1 MNLFGLGLSAL
12 NTAQVNL
19 QTTGHNINNAAVEGY
34 NRQSVLTQTNGARAT
49 GAGYI
54 GRGVQAVTVQ
64 RAYDS
69 FLQNQLVKSQ
79 SQGAALVA
87 YGNEIAQLNNLFA
100 DRTAGVSPAIQKFF
114 DGVQAVASNP
124 ADPAARQEMIGR
136 ADSLATQIN
145 EANRFIDN
153 QRQNINTQL
162 DTVVAQINSYV
173 ARIDDMNQQITKAR
187 ASGVGNHAPNDLLD
201 QRDQLVAEL
210 NQLVDVNVLE
220 QDGNFSLTLASGQ
233 VLLGGPTIY
242 PLHAVPSAADP
253 ARYAIATTSGFKN
266 GEPILA
272 EVADTSI
279 KGGQLGGLL
288 QYRADTLD
296 PAQNALGRLAVGI
309 AIEFNQLHKQGFDLN
324 GKAGTD
330 FFSVSIANS
339 ATAADSNK
347 GDAVFN
353 VDFVRQDQM
362 DPNSDVLS
370 LAALTAQDYEIKFEK
385 GDYQIRALPSGGW
398 ETIDKPEEGFE
409 KDGLFIQL
417 KGTAQEG
424 DVWRL
429 QPTRNAAD
437 SFKVEVRDPSMIAAA
452 AKDEAGNP
460 LGSANGDIALQLAQL
475 QSKKTLGG
483 AKKEDGNTVE
493 YNGAMNFNDAFSQ
506 LVNRVAV
513 NAQQNATAA
522 TAQKNLIQQ
531 NYAAQQ
537 AVSGVNLNEE
547 YVMLDRYADQFRAAS
562 RLIDVGATLFDT
574 LLGLRN

>member
-12 NTAQVNL
+12 NTAQNNL

-64 RAYDS
+64 RAYDG
-69 FLQNQLVKSQ
+69 FLHNQLVKAQ
-79 SQGAALVA
+79 SDGAALVS

-100 DRTAGVSPAIQKFF
+100 DRTTGVSPAIQKFF
-114 DGVQAVASNP
+114 DSVQAVASTP

-153 QRQNINTQL
+153 QRHNLNTQI

-173 ARIDDMNQQITKAR
+173 ERIDDMNQQITKAK

-201 QRDQLVAEL
+201 QRDQLVSEL
-210 NQLVDVNVLE
+210 NQLVGVKVLE
-220 QDGNFSLTLASGQ
+220 QDGNFSLTLNSGQ

-253 ARYAIATTSGFKN
+253 KRYAIATTSGFIN
-266 GEPILA
+266 GKPVLA

-279 KGGQLGGLL
+279 KSGQLGGLL

-296 PAQNALGRLAVGI
+296 PAQNALGRLAVGM
-309 AIEFNQLHKQGFDLN
+309 AVEFNQLHKQGFDLN
-324 GKAGTD
+324 SGVGTD
-330 FFSVSIANS
+330 FFKVSIADT
-339 ATAADSNK
+339 ATKAHSNK
-347 GDAVFN
+347 GTGEFK
-353 VDFVRQDQM
+353 VDFIREDQD
-362 DPNSDVLS
+362 DPDSDVTGI
-370 LAALTAQDYEIKFEK
+370 AALTAQDYEIKFE
-385 GDYQIRALPSGGW
+385 GNAYHIRALPSGGW
-398 ETIDKPEEGFE
+398 DEIDKPEGFE
-409 KDGLFIQL
+409 KDGLFIKL
-417 KGTAQEG
+417 EGKAQEG

-429 QPTRNAAD
+429 QPTRNSAD
-437 SFKVEVRDPSMIAAA
+437 SFKVEMRDPSKIAAA
-452 AKDEAGNP
+452 GKDDQGNA
-460 LGSANGDIALQLAQL
+460 LGTANGDIALDLAKL
-475 QSKKTLGG
+475 QSEKTLGMG
-483 AKKEDGNTVE
+483 S
-493 YNGAMNFNDAFSQ
+493 MSFNDAYSQ

-513 NAQQNATAA
+513 NSQQNSTAA
-522 TAQKNLIQQ
+522 KAQKNLIQQ

-562 RLIDVGATLFDT
+562 RLIDVGSTLFDT
-574 LLGLRN
+574 ILGLRN

>member
-12 NTAQVNL
+12 NTAQNNL

-64 RAYDS
+64 RAYDG
-69 FLQNQLVKSQ
+69 FLHNQLVKAQ
-79 SQGAALVA
+79 SDGAALVS

-100 DRTAGVSPAIQKFF
+100 DRTTGVSPAIQKFF
-114 DGVQAVASNP
+114 DSVQAVASTP

-153 QRQNINTQL
+153 QRHNLNTQI

-173 ARIDDMNQQITKAR
+173 ERIDDMNQQITKAK

-201 QRDQLVAEL
+201 QRDQLVSEL
-210 NQLVDVNVLE
+210 NQLVGVKVLE
-220 QDGNFSLTLASGQ
+220 QDGNFSLTLNSGQ

-253 ARYAIATTSGFKN
+253 KRYAIATTSGFTN
-266 GEPILA
+266 GEPILS
-272 EVADTSI
+272 EVADISI
-279 KGGQLGGLL
+279 KSGQLGGLL

-296 PAQNALGRLAVGI
+296 PAQNALGRLAVGM
-309 AIEFNQLHKQGFDLN
+309 AVEFNQLHKQGFDLN
-324 GKAGTD
+324 GVAGTD
-330 FFSVSIANS
+330 FFKVSIADT
-339 ATAADSNK
+339 ATKALSNK
-347 GDAVFN
+347 GTGEFK
-353 VDFVRQDQM
+353 VDFIREDQN
-362 DPNSDVLS
+362 DPNSDVTGI
-370 LAALTAQDYEIKFEK
+370 AALTAQDYEIKFE
-385 GDYQIRALPSGGW
+385 DNEYHIRALPSGGW
-398 ETIDKPEEGFE
+398 DEINNPKDGFE
-409 KDGLFIQL
+409 KDGLFIKL
-417 KGTAQEG
+417 TGDAQEG

-429 QPTRNAAD
+429 QPTRNSAD
-437 SFKVEVRDPSMIAAA
+437 SFKVEMRDPSKIAAA
-452 AKDEAGNP
+452 GKDDQGNA
-460 LGSANGDIALQLAQL
+460 LGTANGDIALDLAKL
-475 QSKKTLGG
+475 QSEKTLGM
-483 AKKEDGNTVE
+483 DS
-493 YNGAMNFNDAFSQ
+493 MSFNDAYSQ

-513 NAQQNATAA
+513 NSQQNSTAA
-522 TAQKNLIQQ
+522 KAQKNLIQQ

-562 RLIDVGATLFDT
+562 RLIDVGSTLFDT
-574 LLGLRN
+574 ILGLRN

>member
-12 NTAQVNL
+12 NTAQNNL

-34 NRQSVLTQTNGARAT
+34 NRQSVLTQTNGAQAT

-64 RAYDS
+64 RAYDG
-69 FLQNQLVKSQ
+69 FLHNQLVKAQ
-79 SQGAALVA
+79 SDGAALVS

-100 DRTAGVSPAIQKFF
+100 DRTTGVSPAIQKFF
-114 DGVQAVASNP
+114 DSVQAVASTP

-153 QRQNINTQL
+153 QRHNLNTQI

-173 ARIDDMNQQITKAR
+173 ERIDDMNQQITKAK

-201 QRDQLVAEL
+201 QRDQLVSEL
-210 NQLVDVNVLE
+210 NQLVGVKVLE
-220 QDGNFSLTLASGQ
+220 QDGNFSLTLNSGQ

-253 ARYAIATTSGFKN
+253 KRYAIATTSGFTN
-266 GEPILA
+266 GEPILS
-272 EVADTSI
+272 EVADISI
-279 KGGQLGGLL
+279 KSGQLGGLL

-296 PAQNALGRLAVGI
+296 PAQNALGRLAVGM
-309 AIEFNQLHKQGFDLN
+309 AVEFNQLHKQGFDLN
-324 GKAGTD
+324 SVVGTD
-330 FFSVSIANS
+330 FFKVSIADT
-339 ATAADSNK
+339 ATKALSNK
-347 GDAVFN
+347 GTGEFK
-353 VDFVRQDQM
+353 VDFIREDQN
-362 DPNSDVLS
+362 DPDSDVTGI
-370 LAALTAQDYEIKFEK
+370 AALTAQDYEIKFENSA
-385 GDYQIRALPSGGW
+385 YHIRALPSGGW
-398 ETIDKPEEGFE
+398 DEINDPKGGFK
-409 KDGLFIQL
+409 KDGLFIEL
-417 KGTAQEG
+417 TGDAQEG

-429 QPTRNAAD
+429 QPTRNSAD
-437 SFKVEVRDPSMIAAA
+437 SFKVEMRDPSKIAAA
-452 AKDEAGNP
+452 GKDALGNA
-460 LGSANGDIALQLAQL
+460 LGTANGDIALDLAKL
-475 QSKKTLGG
+475 QSEKTLGM
-483 AKKEDGNTVE
+483 DS
-493 YNGAMNFNDAFSQ
+493 MSFNDAYSQ

-513 NAQQNATAA
+513 NSQQNSTAA
-522 TAQKNLIQQ
+522 KAQKNLIQQ

-562 RLIDVGATLFDT
+562 RLIDVGSTLFDT
-574 LLGLRN
+574 ILGLRN